1 MSTKLMW
8 AVVLHDD
15 AQILADGIEGATK
28 LAKLAPN
35 STNMAPTST
44 KLAASSGWGALC
56 LLEGY
61 SPSLS
66 LPPPSE
72 ISA

>member
-1 MSTKLMW
+1 MW

-28 LAKLAPN
+28 LAPTCAKLAPN
-35 STNMAPTST
+35 STDMAPTST
-44 KLAASSGWGALC
+44 KLATSSGWDALC

-66 LPPPSE
+66 LSLLK
-72 ISA
+72 SQRNC